1 MKSPRR
7 RFLQL
12 AAGAAALSAVS
23 RIVRAQ
29 TYPARPVTMIVP
41 FAAGGPS
48 DTIGRIVAEGMRR
61 SLGRPV
67 IIENAVGAS
76 GTLGVGR
83 VARTAPDGY
92 TFVLGSWATHVLNGP
107 MFALQYDLTRDFEA
121 VSLITSEPLIIV
133 ARKTMPAN
141 NLQDFIAW
149 LKLNPDQASQGITGA
164 GGISTV
170 AALLFQKE
178 TGARFKLVP
187 YRGGL
192 GPAML
197 DMVAGQIDFMI
208 DLTTNSLPQV
218 RAGAIR
224 AYAVTSKSRLA
235 VAPYIPTVDETGLP
249 GFYAMNWQAAFLP
262 KGAPKDV
269 IVKLNAAVVA
279 ALADQTVRRRL
290 ADLGQEIPPR
300 EQQTPEAL
308 AALQKAEIAKWWP
321 IIKAANIRGE

>member
-1 MKSPRR
+1 MKFPRR
-7 RFLQL
+7 QFLHL
-12 AAGAAALSAVS
+12 AAGAAAFPAMS
-23 RIVRAQ
+23 RIATAQ
-29 TYPARPVTMIVP
+29 TYPTRPVTMIVP
-41 FAAGGPS
+41 YAAGGPS
-48 DTIGRIVAEGMRR
+48 DTIARIVAEGMRR
-61 SLGRPV
+61 SLGQPV
-67 IIENAVGAS
+67 IIENAAGAS

-83 VARTAPDGY
+83 VARTASDGY

-107 MFALQYDLTRDFEA
+107 MFALQYDLIRDFEA

-149 LKLNPDQASQGITGA
+149 LKANPDQGSQGTTGA

-170 AALLFQKE
+170 AGLFFQKE
-178 TGARFKLVP
+178 TGARFKFVP

-218 RAGAIR
+218 RAGVIK

-235 VAPYIPTVDETGLP
+235 VAPDVPTIDETGLP
-249 GFYAMNWQAAFLP
+249 GFYATNWQAVFLP

-269 IVKLNAAVVA
+269 IVKLDAAVVA
-279 ALADQTVRRRL
+279 ALADQTVRHRL

-308 AALQKAEIAKWWP
+308 AALQKAEIEKWWP
-321 IIKAANIRGE
+321 IIRAANIKAE